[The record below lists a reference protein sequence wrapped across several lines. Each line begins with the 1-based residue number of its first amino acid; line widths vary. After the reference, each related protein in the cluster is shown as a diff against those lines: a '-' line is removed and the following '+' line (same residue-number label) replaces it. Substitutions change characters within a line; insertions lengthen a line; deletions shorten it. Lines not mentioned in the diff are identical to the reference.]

1 MLELRIAD
9 LPDLLAHFAEE
20 AAVKLGRRKT
30 CAAEV
35 KIYSAKAVSAG
46 AFVALRELFARKA
59 VEAQPG
65 RVVEDAVTNILSLRR
80 GTRPVDIFSIC
91 DDQLVDNLFRE
102 NLHHDRP
109 LAQGLTSNV

>member
-1 MLELRIAD
+1 MQVLELRIAD
-9 LPDLLAHFAEE
+9 LQDLLAHIAKE

-46 AFVALRELFARKA
+46 AFAALREYFARKA
-59 VEAQPG
+59 VEMQPG
-65 RVVEDAVTNILSLRR
+65 RVVEDAVTKILSLRR

-91 DDQLVDNLFRE
+91 DDELVDGVGHGRL
-102 NLHHDRP
+102 P
-109 LAQGLTSNV
+109 S